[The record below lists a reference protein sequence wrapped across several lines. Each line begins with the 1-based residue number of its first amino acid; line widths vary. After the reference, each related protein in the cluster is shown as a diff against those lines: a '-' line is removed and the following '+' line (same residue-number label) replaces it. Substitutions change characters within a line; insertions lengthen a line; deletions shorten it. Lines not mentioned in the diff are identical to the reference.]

1 MAKKSKSRDDSIEL
15 FKPLTPNEVRVEL
28 DGKIEKKVSYHVFYW
43 AIGIFVIITG
53 GMFTY
58 INKVNDNA
66 FVYINKMNDKINI
79 NDGALIRIETKLEN
93 KK

>member
-1 MAKKSKSRDDSIEL
+1 MAKKNSSRDDSIEL

-43 AIGIFVIITG
+43 AIGIFVLTTS
-53 GMFTY
+53 GMFAYINKVHDDTFTY
-58 INKVNDNA
+58 INK
-66 FVYINKMNDKINI
+66 MSDKINI
-79 NDGALIRIETKLEN
+79 NDGELIRIETKLEN